1 MDKLR
6 VNLGENSYDICFTDS
21 FDGLCAALKEIN
33 APQKLLVVTDTNV
46 EKLYADEVN
55 SILLNNGYDSAVY
68 SFPAGEEMKGMDSI
82 LGICRACIEHGLDRK
97 SMILALGGGVVGDM
111 AGFAAAS
118 FMRGI
123 DFYNIPTTVLSEVDS
138 SIGGKTAID
147 FCGLKNIIG
156 AFHQPKGV
164 IVDVDTLS
172 TLSDRMISNGLA
184 EALKMAATHDK
195 ELFDIFENGQPLE
208 NLEEIIERSLRIKKS
223 VVESDEKESG
233 VRKVLNFGHTVG
245 HAIESNTPSLYHGE
259 CVALG
264 MLPMCSQSVRERLV
278 SIFRKLNL
286 PIETECDYQRIIDAM
301 RHDKKMSGDNISAV
315 FVDEIGSFI
324 IEKLPFD
331 EFCERIKAVY

>member
-1 MDKLR
+1 MIIPVKTSM
-6 VNLGENSYDICFTDS
+6 GGYDIVLER
-21 FDGLCAALKEIN
+21 GALGRADKYFN
-33 APQKLLVVTDTNV
+33 LDRSVLVVTDDGV
-46 EKLYADEVN
+46 PRE
-55 SILLNNGYDSAVY
+55 Y
-68 SFPAGEEMKGMDSI
+68 SETVAS
-82 LGICRACIEHGLDRK
+82 LCREA
-97 SMILALGGGVVGDM
+97 MILVLPQGEKSKNFDNYKKILEALVGADFTRSDCVVAVGGGVVGDM

>member
-1 MDKLR
+1 MIIPVKTSM
-6 VNLGENSYDICFTDS
+6 GGYDIVLER
-21 FDGLCAALKEIN
+21 GALGRADKYFN
-33 APQKLLVVTDTNV
+33 LDRSVLVVTDDGV
-46 EKLYADEVN
+46 PRE
-55 SILLNNGYDSAVY
+55 Y
-68 SFPAGEEMKGMDSI
+68 SETVAS
-82 LGICRACIEHGLDRK
+82 LCREA
-97 SMILALGGGVVGDM
+97 MILVLPQGEKSKNFDNYKKILEALVGADFTRSDCVVAVGGGVVGDM

-164 IVDVDTLS
+164 IVDVDTQS

-233 VRKVLNFGHTVG
+233 VRRVLNFGHTVG

>member
-1 MDKLR
+1 MIIPVKTSM
-6 VNLGENSYDICFTDS
+6 GGYDIVLER
-21 FDGLCAALKEIN
+21 GALGRADKYFN
-33 APQKLLVVTDTNV
+33 LDRSVLVVTDDGV
-46 EKLYADEVN
+46 PRE
-55 SILLNNGYDSAVY
+55 Y
-68 SFPAGEEMKGMDSI
+68 SETVAS
-82 LGICRACIEHGLDRK
+82 LCREA
-97 SMILALGGGVVGDM
+97 MILVLPQGEKSKNFDNYKKILEALVGADFTRSDCVVAVGGGVVGDM

-195 ELFDIFENGQPLE
+195 EIFDIFENGQPLE

-286 PIETECDYQRIIDAM
+286 PIETECDYQRIFDAM

>member
-1 MDKLR
+1 MIIPVKTSM
-6 VNLGENSYDICFTDS
+6 GGYDIVLER
-21 FDGLCAALKEIN
+21 GALGRADKYFN
-33 APQKLLVVTDTNV
+33 LDRSVLVVTDDGV
-46 EKLYADEVN
+46 PRE
-55 SILLNNGYDSAVY
+55 Y
-68 SFPAGEEMKGMDSI
+68 SETVAS
-82 LGICRACIEHGLDRK
+82 LCREA
-97 SMILALGGGVVGDM
+97 MILVLPQGEKSKNFDNYKKILEALVGADFTRSDCVVAVGGGVVGDM

-156 AFHQPKGV
+156 AFQQPKGV

-233 VRKVLNFGHTVG
+233 VRRVLNFGHTVG

-301 RHDKKMSGDNISAV
+301 RHDKKMSGDSISAV
-315 FVDEIGSFI
+315 FVDEIGSFR

>member
-1 MDKLR
+1 MIIPVKTSM
-6 VNLGENSYDICFTDS
+6 GGYDIVLER
-21 FDGLCAALKEIN
+21 GALGRADKYFNLDRSE
-33 APQKLLVVTDTNV
+33 LVVTDDGV
-46 EKLYADEVN
+46 PRE
-55 SILLNNGYDSAVY
+55 Y
-68 SFPAGEEMKGMDSI
+68 SETVAS
-82 LGICRACIEHGLDRK
+82 LCREA
-97 SMILALGGGVVGDM
+97 MILVLPQGEKSKNFDNYKKILEALVGADFTRSDCVVAVGGGVVGDM

-245 HAIESNTPSLYHGE
+245 HAIESNNPSLYHGE

>member
-1 MDKLR
+1 MIIPVKTSM
-6 VNLGENSYDICFTDS
+6 GGYDIVLER
-21 FDGLCAALKEIN
+21 GALGRADKYFN
-33 APQKLLVVTDTNV
+33 LDRSVLVVTDDGV
-46 EKLYADEVN
+46 PREYSEKVASL
-55 SILLNNGYDSAVY
+55 
-68 SFPAGEEMKGMDSI
+68 
-82 LGICRACIEHGLDRK
+82 CREA
-97 SMILALGGGVVGDM
+97 MILVLPQGEKSKNFDNYKKILEALVGADFTRSDCVVAVGGGVVGDM

-233 VRKVLNFGHTVG
+233 VRRVLNFGHTVG

-315 FVDEIGSFI
+315 FVDEIGSFR